1 MFSAK
6 LWFLKTSTRIIKY
19 KLRVVKSYLAVYF
32 YHYKIFH
39 LIKLSD
45 PAPVPWKIYKNVFF
59 KSFLRVW
66 IWSGKC
72 LSEILF
78 HVKTMPLPLIR
89 SPSKGGVNWTEGGG
103 GSEKQKGDGSMVQG
117 QFFLKE
123 WKGGWYFPYLIFS
136 RLIIFTFRNYY
147 VIQFC
152 FIYIC
157 IWTWKYPIIYNLIY
171 L

>member
-1 MFSAK
+1 MQVLRPSSCVLFTLYDSWNMFSAK
-6 LWFLKTSTRIIKY
+6 LWFVKTSTRIIKY
-19 KLRVVKSYLAVYF
+19 KLRIVKSYLAVYF

-89 SPSKGGVNWTEGGG
+89 SPSKGGVNWTEGGEDLKNKKEMEVWCR
-103 GSEKQKGDGSMVQG
+103 GSS
-117 QFFLKE
+117 
-123 WKGGWYFPYLIFS
+123 S
-136 RLIIFTFRNYY
+136 
-147 VIQFC
+147 
-152 FIYIC
+152 
-157 IWTWKYPIIYNLIY
+157 
-171 L
+171 